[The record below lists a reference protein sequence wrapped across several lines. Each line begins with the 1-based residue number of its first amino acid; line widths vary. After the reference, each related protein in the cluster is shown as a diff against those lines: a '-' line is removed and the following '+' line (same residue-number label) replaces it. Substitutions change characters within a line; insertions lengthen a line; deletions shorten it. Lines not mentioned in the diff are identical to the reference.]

1 MSGRQ
6 GVCITLTALTQAK
19 ERTMAEAESA
29 HTPIASVTDAHAH
42 LIQRIITNKPHHMPG
57 WHLADALDFED
68 RAEHLRR
75 LLVATEDYVRAV
87 KGRTDAAKGAVNISG
102 LKGEALANALMKAE
116 TKAKRRATLS
126 ICGLGFLDETEV
138 EDIPASAKDSPR

>member
-1 MSGRQ
+1 
-6 GVCITLTALTQAK
+6 
-19 ERTMAEAESA
+19 MAQAESA
-29 HTPIASVTDAHAH
+29 HTTIASVTDAHAH

-87 KGRTDAAKGAVNISG
+87 LVDMKRSSNVNVDIKDMTGCISD
-102 LKGEALANALMKAE
+102 LKGDVVGSLLNAADKI
-116 TKAKRRATLS
+116 RGYGRA
-126 ICGLGFLDETEV
+126 
-138 EDIPASAKDSPR
+138 A